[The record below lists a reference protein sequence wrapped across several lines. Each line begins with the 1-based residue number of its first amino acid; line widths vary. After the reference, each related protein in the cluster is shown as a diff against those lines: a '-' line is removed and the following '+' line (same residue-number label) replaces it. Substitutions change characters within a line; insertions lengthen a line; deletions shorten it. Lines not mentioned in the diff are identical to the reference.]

1 VCCSSG
7 VAGDIIQDLKVGH
20 ILGGTPWKMEA
31 GCMIGVVAA
40 ALVMVLPIQ
49 ALHMANL
56 DTGGLGGMELPAPQA
71 GLMAMLAKGIVG
83 GEMAWPLVFVGMA
96 FSFGL
101 ILIKSPS
108 PMLIAVGMYLPLQ
121 TTFAIFIGGII
132 KFFADRLLAKRSP
145 DKEAKERFE
154 NTGILLSSGLIAGEA
169 LMGILLAFLVLAQDF
184 LKIGPLPHISDNPW
198 GGLVVFA
205 LIAYVLIKI
214 PFGSLKVGTG
224 SA

>member
-1 VCCSSG
+1 
-7 VAGDIIQDLKVGH
+7 
-20 ILGGTPWKMEA
+20 
-31 GCMIGVVAA
+31 MIGVVAA

-49 ALHMANL
+49 ALHIANL

-71 GLMAMLAKGIVG
+71 SLMAMLAKGIVG

-96 FSFGL
+96 FSLGL

-108 PMLIAVGMYLPLQ
+108 PMLIAVGMYLPIQ

-132 KFFADRLLAKRSP
+132 KYFANKMLEKRKP
-145 DKEAKERFE
+145 DKEMSERFE

-169 LMGILLAFLVLAQDF
+169 LMGILLAFFVLAQDF
-184 LKIGPLPHISDNPW
+184 FKIGALPYISDNPW

-205 LIAYVLIKI
+205 IIAYVLIKL
-214 PFGSLKVGTG
+214 PFGSIEGGTK